1 MKDLTFGTMIAVS
14 QEIFGRTVFWIM
26 VALAALIT
34 LTYFYVLIRD
44 RAVSWKKFLLAQL
57 SMPVGAVAAVWL
69 LMATTHSRLSDIG
82 GPIDVLVLLTVAL
95 GGAIGMAICVYTV
108 GSLIAGPRSRAA
120 GLES

>member
-44 RAVSWKKFLLAQL
+44 RA
-57 SMPVGAVAAVWL
+57 
-69 LMATTHSRLSDIG
+69 
-82 GPIDVLVLLTVAL
+82 
-95 GGAIGMAICVYTV
+95 
-108 GSLIAGPRSRAA
+108 
-120 GLES
+120 